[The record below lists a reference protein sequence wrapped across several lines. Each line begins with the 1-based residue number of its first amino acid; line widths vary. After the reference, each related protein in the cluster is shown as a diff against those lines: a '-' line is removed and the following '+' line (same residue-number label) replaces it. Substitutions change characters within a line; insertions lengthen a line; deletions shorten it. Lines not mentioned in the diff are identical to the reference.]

1 MSRASASSSTGT
13 ARRLV
18 WRSRRMSFAV
28 AIRPIA
34 ITLCLMVLT
43 LLAAL
48 FAITL
53 GRVSVPFMEVVS
65 TLLGYGE
72 GGMRQQVII
81 NLRLPRLL
89 VAIFAGASLGVSG
102 AVFQSVSR
110 NALGSPDVI
119 GFTTGA
125 ATCALLQIVIFGG
138 GPLAVALSAMLGG
151 LVTATFVYLLSFR
164 QGVTGGYRLVLIGI
178 GAGAT
183 LNALNGLMLV
193 KGDLDNAIAAN
204 LWLAGSLDARNWDHA
219 STVMGGALLLIPLIG
234 LAATR
239 LRMIEMGDDLARQ
252 LGVNVERTRFA
263 MIACAVLL
271 AGVAT
276 GAAGPIAFL
285 ALAAPQLAARLTAS
299 RGMPVVSAAAMG
311 AFLLVIADLVTQ
323 YIAADI
329 VLPIGR
335 TTGLVGGLY
344 LLWLLTRSKQR

>member
-1 MSRASASSSTGT
+1 MSRVSGPSANR

-18 WRSRRMSFAV
+18 WRSRHMSFTITA
-28 AIRPIA
+28 RPIA
-34 ITLCLMVLT
+34 ITLCLTILT

-53 GRVSVPFMEVVS
+53 GRVPIPFIDAVA
-65 TLLGYGE
+65 TLLGHGE
-72 GGMRQQVII
+72 GGMRQQVIL

-89 VAIFAGASLGVSG
+89 VAIFAGAALGVSG

-125 ATCALLQIVIFGG
+125 ATGALLQIVLFGG
-138 GPLAVALSAMLGG
+138 GSLAVAVSAMLGG
-151 LVTATFVYLLSFR
+151 LVTATIVYLLSFK
-164 QGVTGGYRLVLIGI
+164 QGATGGYRLVLIGI

-204 LWLAGSLDARNWDHA
+204 LWLSGSLDARNWDHA
-219 STVMGGALLLIPLIG
+219 WTVMGGALLLVPLVG
-234 LAATR
+234 LAAIR

-252 LGVNVERTRFA
+252 LGVHVEKTRFA

-299 RGMPVVSAAAMG
+299 RGIPVFSAAAMG

-323 YIAADI
+323 YIATDL

>member
-1 MSRASASSSTGT
+1 MNPASVSSSRTP
-13 ARRLV
+13 RRFV
-18 WRSRRMSFAV
+18 WRSRRMSFAID
-28 AIRPIA
+28 IRPIA
-34 ITLCLMVLT
+34 ITLCLTVLT
-43 LLAAL
+43 LFAAL
-48 FAITL
+48 FAIAL
-53 GRVSVPFMEVVS
+53 GRVPIAFTEVVT

-72 GGMRQQVII
+72 GGIREQVVV

-89 VAIFAGASLGVSG
+89 VAIFAGASLGASG

-125 ATCALLQIVIFGG
+125 ATGALVQIVIFGG

-151 LVTATFVYLLSFR
+151 LVTATVVYLLSFSH
-164 QGVTGGYRLVLIGI
+164 GATGGYRLVLIGI

-219 STVMGGALLLIPLIG
+219 TTVMGGALLLIPLVG

-252 LGVNVERTRFA
+252 LGVHVERTRFA
-263 MIACAVLL
+263 MIAFAVLL

-285 ALAAPQLAARLTAS
+285 ALAAPQLAGRLTAS
-299 RGMPVVSAAAMG
+299 HGIPVFSAAAMG
-311 AFLLVIADLVTQ
+311 GFLLVLADLVTQ
-323 YIAADI
+323 YIAADR

-344 LLWLLTRSKQR
+344 LLWLLTRPKRV

>member
-1 MSRASASSSTGT
+1 MNRVSSPLSRTPG
-13 ARRLV
+13 RFV

-28 AIRPIA
+28 GIRPVA
-34 ITLCLMVLT
+34 ITLCLLVVT
-43 LLAAL
+43 LCAAL

-53 GRVSVPFMEVVS
+53 GRVPVPFMEVIA
-65 TLLGYGE
+65 TLFGQGE
-72 GGMRQQVII
+72 GGMREQVIL

-89 VAIFAGASLGVSG
+89 VAIFAGAALGVSG

-125 ATCALLQIVIFGG
+125 ATGALFQIVIFGG
-138 GPLAVALSAMLGG
+138 GPLAVALSAMFGG
-151 LVTATFVYLLSFR
+151 LATATVVYLLSFKH
-164 QGVTGGYRLVLIGI
+164 GVTGGYRLVLIGI

-183 LNALNGLMLV
+183 LSALNGLMLV
-193 KGDLDNAIAAN
+193 KGDLDNAITAN

-219 STVMGGALLLIPLIG
+219 RTVMGGALLLVPLIG

-252 LGVNVERTRFA
+252 LGVHVERTRFA

-299 RGMPVVSAAAMG
+299 RGVPVLSAAAMG
-311 AFLLVIADLVTQ
+311 AFLLVIADLITQ
-323 YIAADI
+323 YIAADLI
-329 VLPIGR
+329 LPIGR

-344 LLWLLTRSKQR
+344 LLWLLTRKRG

>member
-1 MSRASASSSTGT
+1 MSRIT
-13 ARRLV
+13 ARSPNIPRRFV
-18 WRSRRMSFAV
+18 WRSRRMSFAI
-28 AIRPIA
+28 AARPIVV
-34 ITLCLMVLT
+34 TLCLTVLT
-43 LLAAL
+43 LCAAL

-53 GRVSVPFMEVVS
+53 GRVSVPFMEVVA
-65 TLLGYGE
+65 TLFGHGE
-72 GGMRQQVII
+72 GGMREQIVL
-81 NLRLPRLL
+81 NLRLPRLI

-125 ATCALLQIVIFGG
+125 ATGALIQIVLFGG

-151 LVTATFVYLLSFR
+151 LVTATVVYVLSFR
-164 QGVTGGYRLVLIGI
+164 QGATGGYRLVLIGI

-183 LNALNGLMLV
+183 LNAVNGLMLV

-219 STVMGGALLLIPLIG
+219 MTVMGGALLLVPLVS

-252 LGVNVERTRFA
+252 LGVHVERTRFG

-285 ALAAPQLAARLTAS
+285 ALAAPQLAVRLTAS
-299 RGMPVVSAAAMG
+299 RGIPVLSAAAMG

-344 LLWLLTRSKQR
+344 LLWLLTRSKSR

>member
-1 MSRASASSSTGT
+1 MSRASATSSRIP
-13 ARRLV
+13 RRFV
-18 WRSRRMSFAV
+18 WRSRRISFAV
-28 AIRPIA
+28 DIRPIA
-34 ITLCLMVLT
+34 ITLCLAVLT
-43 LLAAL
+43 LFAAL

-53 GRVSVPFMEVVS
+53 GRVPVPFMDVAA
-65 TLLGYGE
+65 TLLGHGE
-72 GGMRQQVII
+72 GGMRQQVVL

-110 NALGSPDVI
+110 NVLGSPDVI

-125 ATCALLQIVIFGG
+125 ATGALVQIVIFGG

-151 LVTATFVYLLSFR
+151 LATATAVYLLSFK
-164 QGVTGGYRLVLIGI
+164 QGATGGYRLVLIGI

-183 LNALNGLMLV
+183 LNSLNGLMLV

-219 STVMGGALLLIPLIG
+219 LTVMGAALLLVPLVG

-239 LRMIEMGDDLARQ
+239 LRMIEMGDDLAHQ
-252 LGVNVERTRFA
+252 LGVKVERTRFA

-285 ALAAPQLAARLTAS
+285 ALAAPQLAARLTAA
-299 RGMPVVSAAAMG
+299 RGMPVISAAAMG
-311 AFLLVIADLVTQ
+311 AFLLVVADLVTQ

-344 LLWLLTRSKQR
+344 LLWLLTRSKRG